1 MLHEVVSTNITIKV
15 IENICNKLN
24 VELNEVHKSIIAIL
38 VPSLIYR
45 QGSIV
50 ILSEVVRRVNKILK
64 KHNEK
69 YDLVNLLLAIDC
81 IDSIDKYGTISIPIA
96 YLLNKLT
103 INRTTIS
110 NKGEDILKKKVLT
123 CATSTLCITEL
134 LNHIG
139 VPKIISIP
147 IVNILLEL
155 FYTDI
160 DKEAT
165 AMKSAN
171 VAFKN
176 KKMSDL
182 SETLKAMQFEKIF
195 ISTGLLMI
203 IASAGLKISAS
214 LILVNVLTELIE
226 VVKVEHKKRH
236 LKSFLN

>member
-1 MLHEVVSTNITIKV
+1 M
-15 IENICNKLN
+15 
-24 VELNEVHKSIIAIL
+24 
-38 VPSLIYR
+38 
-45 QGSIV
+45 
-50 ILSEVVRRVNKILK
+50 
-64 KHNEK
+64 
-69 YDLVNLLLAIDC
+69 
-81 IDSIDKYGTISIPIA
+81 
-96 YLLNKLT
+96 
-103 INRTTIS
+103 
-110 NKGEDILKKKVLT
+110 
-123 CATSTLCITEL
+123 
-134 LNHIG
+134 NHIG
-139 VPKIISIP
+139 VTKMIYIT

-160 DKEAT
+160 DKEAA

-226 VVKVEHKKRH
+226 VVKAEHKKRH

>member
-50 ILSEVVRRVNKILK
+50 IISETVRRVNKILK
-64 KHNEK
+64 KDEK

-96 YLLNKLT
+96 FLLNKLT

-134 LNHIG
+134 FNHIG
-139 VPKIISIP
+139 VPKMISIP

-160 DKEAT
+160 DKEAA

-182 SETLKAMQFEKIF
+182 SEILKAMQFEKIF

-226 VVKVEHKKRH
+226 VVKTEYKTKHVKG
-236 LKSFLN
+236 FLN